1 LLFLCE
7 KINIRKLFQGERKV
21 KVLVGSR
28 NPVKIEAVEE
38 AFRKYF
44 GEVEVIGIDVKSH
57 VPPQP
62 VNDETYIG
70 AQSRA
75 FQLKEINESESLG
88 AEYFVGIEGGIAEE
102 FDKWFAF
109 GCMCVVDKRGNAG
122 FGTSP
127 HFELPKSV
135 SDQLLNGIELGDV
148 MDVLTNTENSKQ
160 HNGAI
165 GYFTNGIMDRKELY
179 VQGLI
184 VAMVPFLHKKLYFE

>member
-1 LLFLCE
+1 M
-7 KINIRKLFQGERKV
+7 
-21 KVLVGSR
+21 KVLVSSR
-28 NPVKIEAVEE
+28 NPVKIEAVED

-44 GEVEVIGIDVKSH
+44 GDVEVIGIEAKSH

-62 VNDETYIG
+62 INDETYIG
-70 AQSRA
+70 AQGRA
-75 FQLKEINESESLG
+75 LHLKEINEAENLG

-109 GCMCVVDKRGNAG
+109 GCMCVVNTKGEVG

-135 SDQLLNGIELGDV
+135 SDQLLKGIELSDV

-165 GYFTNGIMDRKELY
+165 GYFTNGVMDRKELY

-184 VAMVPFLHKKLYFE
+184 VAMIPFIHKELYFE